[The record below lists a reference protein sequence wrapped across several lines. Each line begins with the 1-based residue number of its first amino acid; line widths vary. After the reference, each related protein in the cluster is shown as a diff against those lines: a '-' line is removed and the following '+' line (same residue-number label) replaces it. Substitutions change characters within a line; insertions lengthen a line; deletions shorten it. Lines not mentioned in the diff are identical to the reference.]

1 MANNALASCCI
12 AIRIEEPT
20 DGGIIVSALEI
31 VEASFPVVDIPT
43 VAQRVD
49 ICQSARC
56 GNDFPVG
63 VIVVACDSV
72 LAAIHNPHHVPL
84 QVGDV
89 IIRRAVVLH
98 GIGQAALIV
107 EKVDDICSPAHAH
120 QLAAG
125 VIIAVSGATHSLAGP
140 QTAGIIGEAQA
151 VGSVGSRRQTST
163 VDPGKVPASAIEVA
177 GGVAN
182 GIIGNAIAVKGSK
195 QILPVG
201 ITVGVTVS
209 GSAIGRSQDI
219 ARTIVG
225 IGVGRISRRFQ
236 QLTLVVVG
244 VGNGALPGSGEGC
257 DITHAVI
264 GITIPLP
271 AAGHGRH
278 PCSSLDGGQVSLV
291 ISILYES
298 GICNDY
304 NQKSAPDIAPGH
316 LVQGRDFC
324 SVLPMLVKMGH
335 SMQSLGF
342 QDFSPAPA

>member
-1 MANNALASCCI
+1 MHYVTL
-12 AIRIEEPT
+12 EVG
-20 DGGIIVSALEI
+20 DIIVH
-31 VEASFPVVDIPT
+31 
-43 VAQRVD
+43 
-49 ICQSARC
+49 C
-56 GNDFPVG
+56 
-63 VIVVACDSV
+63 
-72 LAAIHNPHHVPL
+72 AI
-84 QVGDV
+84 
-89 IIRRAVVLH
+89 VLH
-98 GIGQAALIV
+98 GIGRTIGIIEEVNGIAA
-107 EKVDDICSPAHAH
+107 PGHAH
-120 QLAAG
+120 QLTAG
-125 VIIAVSGATHSLAGP
+125 VVVAVGGAVHGLAGS
-140 QTAGIIGEAQA
+140 QSAGIIGEAQA

-225 IGVGRISRRFQ
+225 IGVGSISRRFQ
-236 QLTLVVVG
+236 QLALVVVG